1 MLRQWADAAM
11 RDASPGTCHK
21 RRMIDHPTRDAGF
34 GVYVH
39 WPFCASKC
47 PYCDFNSHVRHQPVD
62 QERYLAAF
70 RREIAHNAART
81 PGRTVTS
88 IFFGG
93 GTPSLMKPETV
104 GAILDAIGG
113 AWSVDSGAEITLEA
127 NPTSVEAE
135 RFRGYRTAGINRV
148 SLGVQALNDPDLR
161 RLGRMHSV
169 DEALAAVKI
178 AASIFDRYSFDLI
191 YSRPDQTP
199 QAWREELERAISH
212 AVEHLSLYQL
222 TIEPGTWFE
231 KLHRAGKLTVP
242 DDEASRVLFDLT
254 QEICE
259 ARGLPAY
266 EVSNHARPGAESR
279 HNLVYWRYGEYAGIG
294 PGAHGRLVTG
304 NARLATATEKHPE
317 TWLERVERDGH
328 GVIDEEVL
336 TSEAEGDEFLL
347 MGLRLK
353 EGIDP
358 RRYTLFTGRTLNE
371 KRIGTLEEHG
381 LITRRADSRLTVTRQ
396 GFPVLNSVIAEL
408 AA

>member
-1 MLRQWADAAM
+1 
-11 RDASPGTCHK
+11 
-21 RRMIDHPTRDAGF
+21 MIDHPTRDVGF

-62 QERYLAAF
+62 QERFLAAF
-70 RREIAHNAART
+70 RREIAHTAARI
-81 PGRTVTS
+81 PGRTVSS

-104 GAILDAIGG
+104 GALLDAIGG
-113 AWSVDSGAEITLEA
+113 AWAVDPNAEVTLEA

-135 RFRGYRTAGINRV
+135 RFRGYRAAGINRV
-148 SLGVQALNDPDLR
+148 SLGVQALNDHDLR

-178 AASIFDRYSFDLI
+178 AASIFERYSYDLI
-191 YSRPDQTP
+191 YARPDQTP
-199 QAWREELERAISH
+199 ETWKAELERAISY

-231 KLHRAGKLTVP
+231 RLHQAGKLVVP
-242 DDEASRVLFDLT
+242 SDDEARVLYDLT

-259 ARGLPAY
+259 KHGLPAY

-279 HNLVYWRYGEYAGIG
+279 HNLLYWRYGEYAGIG

-304 NARLATATEKHPE
+304 NARLATSTEKHPE
-317 TWLERVERDGH
+317 TWLAQVERDGH
-328 GVIDEEVL
+328 GIIEEEVL
-336 TSEAEGDEFLL
+336 ASESEGDEFLL

-358 RRYTLFTGRTLNE
+358 ARYTAFTGRMLDA
-371 KRIGTLEEHG
+371 KRVHSLQEQGMLAQ
-381 LITRRADSRLTVTRQ
+381 RSDARLSVTRE
-396 GFPVLNSVIAEL
+396 GFPVLNAVIAEL
-408 AA
+408 AV